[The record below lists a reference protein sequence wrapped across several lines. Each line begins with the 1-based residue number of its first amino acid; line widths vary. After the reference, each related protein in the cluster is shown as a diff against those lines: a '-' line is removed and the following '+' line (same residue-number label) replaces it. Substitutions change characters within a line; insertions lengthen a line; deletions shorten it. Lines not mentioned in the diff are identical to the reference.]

1 MAAPRPL
8 PSRFDFNLKTL
19 NRVDQHSG
27 HANTRQVQPYLHNIR
42 HRGLSLDRR
51 CWLFTD
57 SSEASPPYQGFHPT
71 QPTFSRRAPNTAGP
85 PRRPSDRTRT
95 GRRRLQDDCRITGK
109 HHHGNQ
115 PPDHRTRSDP
125 RYPSWGAP
133 RHRCIPLPARTRQTC
148 SAPRRPISV
157 RRRPRPLHQ
166 RQVTPQLRPN
176 VAHHH
181 RLGTQTRCGR
191 PSRPKSGVSTTP

>member
-57 SSEASPPYQGFHPT
+57 SSGASPPFQGFHPT
-71 QPTFSRRAPNTAGP
+71 QPTFSRRAGLFPLVDRLAVDTEPPNGHDPGLFRYWIDADRDGSDSHGGATGRPAGGP
-85 PRRPSDRTRT
+85 PPNFEARSAGGHYAAP
-95 GRRRLQDDCRITGK
+95 DDG
-109 HHHGNQ
+109 
-115 PPDHRTRSDP
+115 P
-125 RYPSWGAP
+125 W
-133 RHRCIPLPARTRQTC
+133 LL
-148 SAPRRPISV
+148 V
-157 RRRPRPLHQ
+157 
-166 RQVTPQLRPN
+166 
-176 VAHHH
+176 
-181 RLGTQTRCGR
+181 
-191 PSRPKSGVSTTP
+191 